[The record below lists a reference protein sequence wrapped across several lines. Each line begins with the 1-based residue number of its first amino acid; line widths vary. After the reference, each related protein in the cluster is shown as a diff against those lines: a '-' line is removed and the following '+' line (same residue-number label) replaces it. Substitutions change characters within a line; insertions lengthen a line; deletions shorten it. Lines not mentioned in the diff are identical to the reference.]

1 MDKWEYLSFR
11 VPTDLKTFK
20 IDKQKVSVNEY
31 LNALG
36 EQGWELVSTCPHP
49 YGGFQLFFK
58 KSKNR

>member
-1 MDKWEYLSFR
+1 MEKWEYLSFR
-11 VPTDLKTFK
+11 VPMDLKTIK
-20 IDKQKVSVNEY
+20 IDKQKFTVSEY

-36 EQGWELVSTCPHP
+36 EQGWELVSSSPHP